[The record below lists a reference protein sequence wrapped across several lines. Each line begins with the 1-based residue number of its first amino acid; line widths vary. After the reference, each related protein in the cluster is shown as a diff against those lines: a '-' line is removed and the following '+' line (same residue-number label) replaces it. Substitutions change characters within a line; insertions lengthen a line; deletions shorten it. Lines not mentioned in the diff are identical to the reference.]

1 MSDDEVAA
9 VRRLS
14 HRIDAADPDRSAS
27 PPVLPVLEA
36 QSGLSRFAA
45 ALIRRPSDPAEVG
58 AYAQAWRE
66 KTSGD
71 WQVSLLVD
79 PADEIDMLAVGAAAM
94 HPVLAAVGD
103 HGGGKVSWWVRRSS
117 DEDGLLA
124 ERLGFDLAREV
135 VQLRAPLPLAVVTDG
150 EADGPVEGQVDGGA
164 ELQTTDLVTR
174 AFLPGEDDD
183 EWLAVNAAAFAD
195 HPDQGALTAADLK
208 AKRREPWFDPAG
220 FLLHEDSDGAI
231 DGFCWT
237 KVHADTDPPL
247 GEIYVIGVRP
257 DAAGQGLGRDLVV
270 AGLTHL
276 ADKGLTTGMLW
287 TEHDN
292 EAARHLYEERLG
304 FELHHVDRLH
314 TAEVAPSEV

>member
-1 MSDDEVAA
+1 VRTEVSDDEVAA

-14 HRIDAADPDRSAS
+14 QRIDAADPDRSAS

-66 KTSGD
+66 KTSGG

-103 HGGGKVSWWVRRSS
+103 HGGGKVRWWVRRSS

-135 VQLRAPLPLAVVTDG
+135 VQLRAPLPLAV
-150 EADGPVEGQVDGGA
+150 EADGEVEP
-164 ELQTTDLVTR
+164 QTTDLVTR
-174 AFLPGEDDD
+174 AFLPGQDDD

-195 HPDQGALTAADLK
+195 HPDQGALTAEDLK
-208 AKRREPWFDPAG
+208 ARRREPWFDPAG
-220 FLLHEDSDGAI
+220 FLLHEDGDGAI

-237 KVHADTDPPL
+237 KVHAEAAPPL

-257 DAAGQGLGRDLVV
+257 DAAGRGLGRDLVV

-314 TAEVAPSEV
+314 TAEVAPTEG